1 MSSSNKT
8 SYLGL
13 NQFIG
18 SDKPKMEDFNTDN
31 RLLDEKIQQHLQ
43 SQLHLNEQ
51 QRKRLESPSYLIGS
65 YTGDGTAKRTILV
78 EQPIGFGFVFMVGEG
93 LHYAV
98 TTLGENHIFSAVMTP
113 KGCSKG
119 ISITSGGFSVLQ
131 SGSSTPDGKKNMLN
145 QSGKTYLYLILP
157 PWETTAADAK

>member
-13 NQFIG
+13 NQFVG
-18 SDKPKMEDFNTDN
+18 SDKPKMEDFNADN
-31 RLLDEKIQQHLQ
+31 QKVDAALAEIKAQPCFTKLAETVTK
-43 SQLHLNEQ
+43 E
-51 QRKRLESPSYLIGS
+51 RLENLGYLIGS
-65 YTGDGTAKRTILV
+65 YTGDGTTKRTISV
-78 EQPIGFGFVFMVGEG
+78 AQPIGFGFVFMVGEG

-113 KGCSKG
+113 QGCSKG
-119 ISITSGGFSVLQ
+119 VSITSGGFTVLQ

-145 QSGKTYLYLILP
+145 QSGKKYIYLILP
-157 PWETTAADAK
+157 AL